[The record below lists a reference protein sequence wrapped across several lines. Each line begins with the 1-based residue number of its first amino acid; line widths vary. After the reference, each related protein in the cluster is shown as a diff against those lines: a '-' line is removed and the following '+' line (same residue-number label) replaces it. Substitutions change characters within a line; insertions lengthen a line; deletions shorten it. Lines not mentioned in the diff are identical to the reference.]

1 MSQTSRTGEGLLY
14 RMLQDIS
21 LCFTNKKQKDL
32 CPSTARAE
40 GAANMSNAKN

>member
-32 CPSTARAE
+32 CPSTA
-40 GAANMSNAKN
+40 NMSNAKN